1 MKTSFIYIFILSF
14 LTLTNFAW
22 AQQQDPKAKAILD
35 KVNAKYKKMDAFKAK
50 FLYNMSSPTAGVN
63 ETFEGEIVVKDDMF
77 YLQLPEQHVIT
88 DGKTQWTYLKDSRE
102 VNVTEYD
109 PSEEEITP
117 NKIYNLYD
125 KGFKFVFVEERK
137 EEGQVYEIIDLVPD
151 DREVNYYKI
160 RLKIVKSSKSIK
172 SWEIF
177 EKNANRYLYN
187 ITYFA
192 TVKVGKTYFR
202 YNAKKYPNDVEV
214 VDLR

>member
-1 MKTSFIYIFILSF
+1 MKTLIYILLFSILSISQG
-14 LTLTNFAW
+14 LW
-22 AQQQDPKAKAILD
+22 AQQQDPKAKTILD
-35 KVNAKYKKMDAFKAK
+35 QVNAKYKKMDAFKAK

-77 YLQLPEQHVIT
+77 YLQLPDQHVIT
-88 DGKTQWTYLKDSRE
+88 DGKTQWTYLQDSKE

-109 PSEEEITP
+109 PAEEEITP
-117 NKIYNLYD
+117 NKIYSIYD
-125 KGFKFVFVEERK
+125 KGFKFVFVEERT
-137 EEGQVYEIIDLVPD
+137 EQGQVYEIIDLVPE

-192 TVKVGKTYFR
+192 TVKVGKGYFR